1 MPQNRVKLL
10 KYKLERVFYCSF
22 LFTSFLTFPVLAI
35 PQDNYTSVVDTDADI
50 YKGKQTQFFLTTQ
63 QKPPDRGTPPTK
75 EGTGSRGNCLF
86 KQNKPPLTRLVG
98 GAQSKLTLKH
108 HPTLWIYIPYTNQD
122 SPNGEFSLQDEN
134 SEVYKTSFKL
144 PDTPGIISISLP
156 STVKPLEAGKT
167 YRWYVDIACPSA
179 SGSKTSP
186 ISLTGIVQ
194 MAPNSII
201 ENELKTA
208 TAIERIEI
216 YIQNG
221 IFIDA
226 VTELAQH
233 RLDHPQNPT
242 FKQMW
247 VELLSQPDIGLGNIA
262 QEPIIGNIENW

>member
-1 MPQNRVKLL
+1 MWRNRVNFI
-10 KYKLERVFYCSF
+10 KYKLDGVFYCSF
-22 LFTSFLTFPVLAI
+22 LLTSFVTSPVLAI
-35 PQDNYTSVVDTDADI
+35 PQNNYTSVPKTYGEI
-50 YKGKQTQFFLTTQ
+50 NKSKQTYFPITQ
-63 QKPPDRGTPPTK
+63 QKPPNRGTPPSQ

-98 GAQSKLTLKH
+98 GAQSKLTLQQ
-108 HPTLWIYIPYTNQD
+108 HPTLWIYIPYTNQE

-134 SEVYKTSFKL
+134 SEIYKTSFKL
-144 PDTPGIISISLP
+144 PDTPGIISINVP
-156 STVKPLEAGKT
+156 STAKPLEAGKT
-167 YRWYVDIACPSA
+167 YRWYVDIACSSA
-179 SGSKTSP
+179 SGSKSASP

-208 TAIERIEI
+208 TAIERIQI
-216 YIQNG
+216 YIKHG
-221 IFIDA
+221 ILIDA

-233 RLDHPQNPT
+233 RLLHPQNST

-262 QEPIIGNIENW
+262 TEPIIGNVENW